1 MYGSVARRR
10 GFSRRGVNRLCV
22 YRWAR
27 TALYPLCVGV
37 IATLGCNSSREPVAV
52 ASVELPRVT
61 VGSLEVSDLVIP
73 AQAGDAPLAMYFTVA
88 SSAADTL
95 TVDTL
100 VVDTLL
106 SVSVEGVDAALH
118 DSRDGG
124 MQSAGALVVSAGSP
138 ILFRP
143 GGLHAMFT
151 LPGLRPVAG
160 DSLNVK
166 IVFAMAGTA
175 EVRAVVREYSELER
189 LLDNDAHAH

>member
-1 MYGSVARRR
+1 M
-10 GFSRRGVNRLCV
+10 
-22 YRWAR
+22 
-27 TALYPLCVGV
+27 
-37 IATLGCNSSREPVAV
+37 

-61 VGSLEVSDLVIP
+61 VGSLEVSDVVIP